1 MTRGSL
7 KLILLAELMISRF
20 SEESD
25 KKKEKKKKEGRKKRC
40 D

>member
-1 MTRGSL
+1 MEVATRGSL

-25 KKKEKKKKEGRKKRC
+25 KKKRKKGRKKEKV
-40 D
+40 

>member
-20 SEESD
+20 SEESN
-25 KKKEKKKKEGRKKRC
+25 KKKKKKKEGRKKRC

>member
-20 SEESD
+20 SEESNK
-25 KKKEKKKKEGRKKRC
+25 KKKEKKGRKKEKV
-40 D
+40 